1 MDHARGRIDHRRRPA
16 AVGATCLACLA
27 LLASTRSPSVNAP
40 HPHGAGF
47 DRPLAIDVPAVPRP
61 RPLISHRAGANPEG
75 ARQGVAVPSA
85 SPLLRTVR
93 LGAFPQS
100 FLVDNAAR
108 SVVVLQST
116 GDAPGY
122 PGNHL
127 VLTVLDARTGAPLRT
142 TSLRIPYDP
151 YRDISDDMVVEVAVD
166 PRSGRLLVVTADRPG
181 APGRLDIRDP
191 RTLAVVATR
200 RLRLATVG
208 GSMLADA
215 RLGRL
220 FILDGDGKA
229 DVIDVFDLRTGAL
242 LRTVR
247 LPGRDEGGG
256 FALAARAGRLFVG
269 SRVLDA
275 RSLAVVAMIPL
286 SRLSYQG
293 DIGNASGGG
302 FYVVD
307 EAAGRVV
314 TSQTSTGPL
323 HMTRVSIIDA
333 RSGAVLH
340 TIDDVCIAGGIAL
353 DTVAGRIACLS
364 IGRLGETEYDAGV
377 DVLDTRSGRLLHQYE
392 IGHLAAATFALDVD
406 ARHGRAIVVLASGF
420 GPDYPDGITVVDMRS
435 GRGSDS
441 SVTLGQGRPDIVVD
455 QTTGRTFVA
464 NEGDK
469 TISVLD
475 TARLP

>member
-1 MDHARGRIDHRRRPA
+1 MANVQGRTDHRRGPA
-16 AVGATCLACLA
+16 AVGAACLACLA
-27 LLASTRSPSVNAP
+27 LLASTRSPSVGAP
-40 HPHGAGF
+40 HPRGSLTVGTSGST
-47 DRPLAIDVPAVPRP
+47 PPR
-61 RPLISHRAGANPEG
+61 RLISRRAGANSGG
-75 ARQGVAVPSA
+75 ARQRQEAAVPSA

-93 LGAFPQS
+93 LGAIPEGF
-100 FLVDNAAR
+100 FVDDLAQR
-108 SVVVLQST
+108 VVVLQST
-116 GDAPGY
+116 GQGSAYSG
-122 PGNHL
+122 GNL
-127 VLTVLDARTGAPLRT
+127 VLTLLDARTGAPLRT
-142 TSLRIPYDP
+142 VATRLPYP
-151 YRDISDDMVVEVAVD
+151 SDASGNVVVEVAID
-166 PRSGRLLVVTADRPG
+166 PRSGRLLMAISDTPG
-181 APGRLDIRDP
+181 APGRLEIRDP
-191 RTLAVVATR
+191 RTLAVVVTR
-200 RLRLATVG
+200 RFHLVTAGRG
-208 GSMLADA
+208 MLADA

-220 FILDGDGKA
+220 FIRDFRAVGKGIA
-229 DVIDVFDLRTGAL
+229 DVVDVIDLGTGTL

-247 LPGRDEGGG
+247 LPTGNDIGD

-340 TIDDVCIAGGIAL
+340 TIDDVCLAGGIAL
-353 DTVAGRIACLS
+353 DTVVGRIACLS

-406 ARHGRAIVVLASGF
+406 ARHGRAIVVLASGY
-420 GPDYPDGITVVDMRS
+420 GPGYADGITVVDLRS

-455 QTTGRTFVA
+455 QATGRTFVA

-469 TISVLD
+469 TVSVLD

>member
-122 PGNHL
+122 PGAHL

-142 TSLRIPYDP
+142 ASLRIPYDP
-151 YRDISDDMVVEVAVD
+151 APKDVLDNMVVEVAVD
-166 PRSGRLLVVTADRPG
+166 PRNGRLLVATADRPG
-181 APGRLDIRDP
+181 APGHLDIRDP

-200 RLRLATVG
+200 RFHLATAGRGMV
-208 GSMLADA
+208 ADA

-220 FILDGDGKA
+220 FIRDFRTVGNGIA
-229 DVIDVFDLRTGAL
+229 DVVDVIGLRTGAL

-256 FALAARAGRLFVG
+256 FALDARAGRLFVG
-269 SRVLDA
+269 GRVLDA
-275 RSLAVVAMIPL
+275 RSLVVVATIP
-286 SRLSYQG
+286 R
-293 DIGNASGGG
+293 GNAG
-302 FYVVD
+302 YYAVD
-307 EAAGRVV
+307 EVAGRVV
-314 TSQTSTGPL
+314 SDTDLGTTNGQP
-323 HMTRVSIIDA
+323 MTRVSILDA

-340 TIDDVCIAGGIAL
+340 ALDGVCNAGGIAL

-364 IGRLGETEYDAGV
+364 IGRLGETESDIAV
-377 DVLDTRSGRLLHQYE
+377 EVLDTRSGRLLHQYE
-392 IGHLAAATFALDVD
+392 IGHLVGAASALDVD
-406 ARHGRAIVVLASGF
+406 ARRDRAIVVLAVDNGSG
-420 GPDYPDGITVVDMRS
+420 YVEGITVVDLRS
-435 GRGSDS
+435 GRGSDNPLN
-441 SVTLGQGRPDIVVD
+441 LGQGPPDIVVD
-455 QTTGRTFVA
+455 QATGRTFVTS
-464 NEGDK
+464 EGDK
-469 TISVLD
+469 TVSVLD

>member
-1 MDHARGRIDHRRRPA
+1 MANARDKTVHGKPPVV
-16 AVGATCLACLA
+16 VGAACLACLA
-27 LLASTRSPSVNAP
+27 LLASTRSPSVGAL
-40 HPHGAGF
+40 HPRGAGLR
-47 DRPLAIDVPAVPRP
+47 RPLASSILAARP
-61 RPLISHRAGANPEG
+61 TRRLLSRRADNNTIG
-75 ARQGVAVPSA
+75 ARQGASPSA

-100 FLVDNAAR
+100 FLVDDAAR
-108 SVVVLQST
+108 CVVVLQFT
-116 GDAPGY
+116 GDAPGD

-127 VLTVLDARTGAPLRT
+127 VLTVLDARTGTPLRT

-166 PRSGRLLVVTADRPG
+166 PRSGRLLVATADRPG

-200 RLRLATVG
+200 RLHLATVG

-220 FILDGDGKA
+220 FILDSDGKA

-269 SRVLDA
+269 GRVLDA
-275 RSLAVVAMIPL
+275 RSLAVVATIPL
-286 SRLSYQG
+286 GSVSYQG
-293 DIGNASGGG
+293 AVGNASGGG
-302 FYVVD
+302 SYAVD

-314 TSQTSTGPL
+314 TSQTSTAPVP
-323 HMTRVSIIDA
+323 MTRVSIIDA

-340 TIDDVCIAGGIAL
+340 TIDDVCVSGGIAL

-420 GPDYPDGITVVDMRS
+420 GPGYADGITVVDLRS

-455 QTTGRTFVA
+455 QATGRTFVA

>member
-1 MDHARGRIDHRRRPA
+1 MTNARGKTVHGKPPVV
-16 AVGATCLACLA
+16 VGAVCLACLA
-27 LLASTRSPSVNAP
+27 LLTSTRSPSVGAP
-40 HPHGAGF
+40 HPRGTGLR
-47 DRPLAIDVPAVPRP
+47 RPLASSILAARP
-61 RPLISHRAGANPEG
+61 TRRLLSRRADNNTIG
-75 ARQGVAVPSA
+75 ARQGTSPSA
-85 SPLLRTVR
+85 SPLLRTVH

-100 FLVDNAAR
+100 FLVDDPAR

-116 GDAPGY
+116 GDAPGD
-122 PGNHL
+122 PGAHL

-142 TSLRIPYDP
+142 ASLRIPYDP
-151 YRDISDDMVVEVAVD
+151 APKDVLDNMVVEVAVD
-166 PRSGRLLVVTADRPG
+166 PRNGRLLAATADRPG
-181 APGRLDIRDP
+181 APGHLDIRDP

-200 RLRLATVG
+200 RFRLATAG
-208 GSMLADA
+208 GGGGAMLADA

-220 FILDGDGKA
+220 FIRDVRAVGTSTA
-229 DVIDVFDLRTGAL
+229 DVLDVADLQTGAL
-242 LRTVR
+242 LRTVP
-247 LPGRDEGGG
+247 LPGGNEDGG
-256 FALAARAGRLFVG
+256 FALDARTGRLFVG
-269 SRVLDA
+269 GHVLDA
-275 RSLAVVAMIPL
+275 RSLAVVATIPP
-286 SRLSYQG
+286 
-293 DIGNASGGG
+293 GNAG
-302 FYVVD
+302 YYAVD

-314 TSQTSTGPL
+314 SSQTTTALPY
-323 HMTRVSIIDA
+323 MTRVSIIDA

-340 TIDDVCIAGGIAL
+340 TRDDVCTSGGIAL

-406 ARHGRAIVVLASGF
+406 ARHGRAIVVLVSGY
-420 GPDYPDGITVVDMRS
+420 GPGYADGITVVDLRS

-455 QTTGRTFVA
+455 QATGRTFVA

-469 TISVLD
+469 TVSVLD